1 MKKTFAILALA
12 LSLAAIAQETTPAQ
26 APVELNAEK
35 ISINA
40 SSATVVR
47 TNKSPNTVEISFRVP
62 MANSVCERYETRH
75 ILRTSGAY
83 CGYDIIERRVL
94 AGRICTRKNPYK
106 PEECLRWEDT
116 FRIERVQ
123 RPRTCMVPETYC
135 AQYGTATSYETDSM
149 KLKFK
154 DLPAL
159 ADSETDTFSI
169 VATQKRYDSG
179 SVVYEVKA
187 LETIR
192 EYEIKR
198 KKILFFNTDTYI
210 VEEK

>member
-1 MKKTFAILALA
+1 MKKTIALLALV
-12 LSLAAIAQETTPAQ
+12 LSLGAFAQETETR
-26 APVELNAEK
+26 VDLNAEK
-35 ISINA
+35 IDVGA

-47 TNKSPNTVEISFRVP
+47 TNKSPDTIELTFRVP

-75 ILRTSGAY
+75 VLRTSGAY
-83 CGYDIIERRVL
+83 CGYDYFERRVRT
-94 AGRICTRKNPYK
+94 GQVCVRTNPHNGQ
-106 PEECLRWEDT
+106 CLRYQDT
-116 FRIERVQ
+116 FRVERHQ

-135 AQYGTATSYETDSM
+135 AQYGTATSYERDSM

-159 ADSETDTFSI
+159 GDSESETFSI

-179 SVVYEVKA
+179 SVVFEVKP
-187 LETIR
+187 LETLR

-198 KKILFFNTDTYI
+198 KKILFFKTDTYV

>member
-1 MKKTFAILALA
+1 MKKTIALLALV
-12 LSLAAIAQETTPAQ
+12 LSFGAFAQDAARI
-26 APVELNAEK
+26 ELNAEK
-35 ISINA
+35 IDVNA
-40 SSATVVR
+40 SAATVVR
-47 TNKSPNTVEISFRVP
+47 TNKTPDTVELTFRVP

-75 ILRTSGAY
+75 VLRSSGAY
-83 CGYDIIERRVL
+83 CGYDTFTRRVST
-94 AGRICTRKNPYK
+94 GRTCVRRNPHNN
-106 PEECLRWEDT
+106 ECLNWGET
-116 FRIERVQ
+116 FRTETVR

-135 AQYGTATSYETDSM
+135 AAYGTATSYETDSM

-159 ADSETDTFSI
+159 GDSESETFSV

-187 LETIR
+187 LETLR

-198 KKILFFNTDTYI
+198 KKILFFKTDTYI

>member
-1 MKKTFAILALA
+1 MKKTFALLALV
-12 LSLAAIAQETTPAQ
+12 LSLGAFAQEATLI
-26 APVELNAEK
+26 ELNSDK
-35 ISINA
+35 INVNE
-40 SSATVVR
+40 SSAILVR
-47 TNKSPNTVEISFRVP
+47 TNKTPGTVEVTFRVP
-62 MANSVCERYETRH
+62 MANSICERYETRH
-75 ILRTSGAY
+75 VLRSSGTY
-83 CGYDIIERRVL
+83 CGYDTFTRRIST
-94 AGRICTRKNPYK
+94 GRQCVRKNPYNN
-106 PEECLRWEDT
+106 ECLQWANTYRTET
-116 FRIERVQ
+116 TR

-159 ADSETDTFSI
+159 ADSESETFSV

-179 SVVYEVKA
+179 SVVYEVKPV
-187 LETIR
+187 ETLR

-198 KKILFFNTDTYI
+198 KKILFFKTDTYV

>member
-1 MKKTFAILALA
+1 MKKTMALLALI
-12 LSLAAIAQETTPAQ
+12 LSLGVLAQETETR
-26 APVELNAEK
+26 VDLNAEK
-35 ISINA
+35 IDVGA

-47 TNKSPNTVEISFRVP
+47 TNKSPDTIELTFSVP
-62 MANSVCERYETRH
+62 MENSVCERYETRH
-75 ILRTSGAY
+75 ILRSSGVY
-83 CGYDIIERRVL
+83 CGHDVFQRRVRT
-94 AGRICTRKNPYK
+94 GQQCVRTNPRNGQ
-106 PEECLRWEDT
+106 CLRYADT
-116 FRIERVQ
+116 FRVERVQ

-135 AQYGTATSYETDSM
+135 AQYGTATSYDRDTM

-159 ADSETDTFSI
+159 GDSEIETFSI

-179 SVVYEVKA
+179 SVVFEVKP
-187 LETIR
+187 LETLR

-198 KKILFFNTDTYI
+198 KKILFFKTDTYV